1 MAKLYH
7 IMPCDQSIDSMIHK
21 IKDIQ
26 LFLMSIPVDDYSKTE
41 VNLITYAIMK
51 LKSMGLYTKVI
62 RLWEE
67 KVVADSLVKDWDV
80 FGMHF
85 ISKQRLMI
93 VVRLPLKD
101 TKYRTVCTTID
112 NEDDN
117 SLPTVTKGL
126 TTVTQQQSEANIT
139 ISILQEQTAYL
150 MASNESLQQQLQ
162 VMTLQQ

>member
-1 MAKLYH
+1 
-7 IMPCDQSIDSMIHK
+7 MPCDQSIDSMIHK